1 MRRFVML
8 AFAVALGC
16 QFARVVAAQ
25 PTPDPERPPGER
37 RDPTSVDPELERALR
52 QPGTSA
58 PSAET
63 PPLLPRHPPLP
74 SIMLRA
80 KLVANQRALAL
91 VEFGTRKVVL
101 GRGERVSI
109 SLSDG
114 LLLDVTVLA
123 LDSTT
128 VKLRVLPHDVEVVV
142 R

>member
-1 MRRFVML
+1 
-8 AFAVALGC
+8 
-16 QFARVVAAQ
+16 
-25 PTPDPERPPGER
+25 
-37 RDPTSVDPELERALR
+37 
-52 QPGTSA
+52 
-58 PSAET
+58 
-63 PPLLPRHPPLP
+63 
-74 SIMLRA
+74 MLRA